1 MSDIHKYTSPN
12 AIQLKN
18 QCKTSSME
26 EKLEVISHFE
36 KCEWA
41 GDVYHNVRLNYS
53 VCTIRDSADRI
64 KEGAISGT
72 KGFV

>member
-1 MSDIHKYTSPN
+1 
-12 AIQLKN
+12 
-18 QCKTSSME
+18 ME
-26 EKLEVISHFE
+26 EKLEVISQFE
-36 KCEWA
+36 NCEWA
-41 GDVYHNVRLNYS
+41 GDIYNNVRLTYS